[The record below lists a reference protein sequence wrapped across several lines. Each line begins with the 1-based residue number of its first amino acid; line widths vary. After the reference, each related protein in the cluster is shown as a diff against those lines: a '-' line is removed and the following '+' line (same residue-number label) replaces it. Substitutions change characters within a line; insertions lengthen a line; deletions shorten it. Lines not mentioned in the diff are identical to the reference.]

1 LINQKVKKKM
11 SKTMLNHKLNS
22 LQSLPKRLK
31 KNEDMSFVDD
41 YSDNKINDIC
51 EACYNIVH
59 KKLPLNKS
67 KNNQLKKKLLPIHN
81 EVRRLANPKLQ
92 IRTKRRLLKQPQVG
106 SGVFTALAS
115 FVIPTLISLLTSK

>member
-1 LINQKVKKKM
+1 MINQKEKIKM
-11 SKTMLNHKLNS
+11 SKTMLNQKLNS

-31 KNEDMSFVDD
+31 KNADMSFVDD

-67 KNNQLKKKLLPIHN
+67 KNSQLKKKLLPIHN